1 MKKIVVGFILGV
13 VTSLSFTAFAVNSD
27 IFTAQKASFEVFVDG
42 KRFESENPPLVVE
55 GRTYLPLRATGEALG
70 VEVEWNQDL
79 KRVELLKG
87 KEETGA
93 EVNTEMP
100 LTKPQNKV
108 FNKVFKEVKIIR
120 GDLYLEEV
128 NGEKYISIGAVGQ
141 ENITREDDKWYITIP
156 DKKPVLFRNGTEIP
170 AYCIKNA
177 EGRILIKLSV
187 LGLEAEIQG
196 DKIILKYK

>member
-42 KRFESENPPLVVE
+42 KRFESENPTIVVE
-55 GRTYLPLRATGEALG
+55 GRTYLPLKETGDTLG
-70 VEVEWNQDL
+70 VNVQWNNDLRRVDIEKEQESEV
-79 KRVELLKG
+79 
-87 KEETGA
+87 TS
-93 EVNTEMP
+93 EMP

-108 FNKVFKEVKIIR
+108 FNKVFKEVKIIP

-196 DKIILKYK
+196 DKIILKHK

>member
-79 KRVELLKG
+79 KRVEIQKG

-93 EVNTEMP
+93 EVNTEIP
-100 LTKPQNKV
+100 PTKPQ
-108 FNKVFKEVKIIR
+108 NKVFKEVKIIP

-141 ENITREDDKWYITIP
+141 ENITREDDKWYVAIP
-156 DKKPVLFRNGTEIP
+156 DKKPVLCRNGTEIP

>member
-1 MKKIVVGFILGV
+1 MKKVVIGFVIGF
-13 VTSLSFTAFAVNSD
+13 VTAMSLSVFAANTD
-27 IFTAQKASFEVFVDG
+27 IFQAQKATFDVFVNG
-42 KRFESENPPLVVE
+42 EKFESKNPPLVVE

-79 KRVELLKG
+79 KRVEIQKG

-93 EVNTEMP
+93 EVNAEMP
-100 LTKPQNKV
+100 PTKPQNKV
-108 FNKVFKEVKIIR
+108 FKEAKIIP

-156 DKKPVLFRNGTEIP
+156 DKKPVLCRNGTEIP

-196 DKIILKYK
+196 DKIILRYK